1 MGEFFG
7 GWNLDTVSHFA
18 KESVN
23 IFHDSFDSRGESV
36 NDWGKTALQNSATR
50 FLGSLFCVNL
60 VQLCRARGEVFLPRF
75 GEGRALRGFPMAW
88 VCGNSR
94 AGNHP
99 RSLNVLL
106 RPLRIITALWFAVWY
121 TMAESH
127 EQIASS
133 IFSSQTIR
141 PSWDKFLPTRTAWK
155 NLQFQGQD
163 LYDKSSF
170 FLNCFFCV
178 VSTNIF
184 IKQILTNSPL
194 QSFTFHN
201 FWPLFEVK
209 PDIDAVFALGCIL
222 LVLLFGAPEME
233 AKNRNGG
240 NKGGKH

>member
-1 MGEFFG
+1 M
-7 GWNLDTVSHFA
+7 
-18 KESVN
+18 
-23 IFHDSFDSRGESV
+23 
-36 NDWGKTALQNSATR
+36 WGIH
-50 FLGSLFCVNL
+50 
-60 VQLCRARGEVFLPRF
+60 
-75 GEGRALRGFPMAW
+75 GR
-88 VCGNSR
+88 
-94 AGNHP
+94 GNHP
-99 RSLNVLL
+99 RSLNLLL

-127 EQIASS
+127 EKIASN
-133 IFSSQTIR
+133 ILSSQTIR
-141 PSWDKFLPTRTAWK
+141 PLPRRISFSPTRTASK
-155 NLQFQGQD
+155 NLHFQVKIYSTI
-163 LYDKSSF
+163 LRV
-170 FLNCFFCV
+170 FLNGFFCV

-240 NKGGKH
+240 TRGENIDDNGKL